1 MVAGISAKELNQPD
15 PLDVALEQEGA
26 TAEFTA
32 KKFKKLADAKMI
44 KPFLPKGETVVVY
57 SKVLEDNTTQLK
69 ATIEIAKVRNWYPKT
84 TVELHHSL
92 TEETERWMAEIDGRT
107 RGKLPAKLADEE
119 EG

>member
-32 KKFKKLADAKMI
+32 KKLKNLADAQQI
-44 KPFLPKGETVVVY
+44 HPFHRKGEVFY
-57 SKVLEDNTTQLK
+57 SKNLNDNTTQLK